1 MPRDG
6 VRYPLFLGEE
16 NGNPLQYSCLRNP
29 MDRGAWQAIVH
40 GVTRVGHDLVTKP
53 SPPPLLITAEGGDAG
68 VSGQTP
74 ISPCLKVV
82 PRMKRERIHFSAQKA

>member
-1 MPRDG
+1 
-6 VRYPLFLGEE
+6 
-16 NGNPLQYSCLRNP
+16 
-29 MDRGAWQAIVH
+29 MDRGAWQAMVH